1 MADLTGKRVL
11 VTGATAGIG
20 KETARALA
28 KQGAHVVIVGRSE
41 EKTRAVVGELVA
53 AAPGAQVDFLLADL
67 SSMAAVRQLA
77 QDFLARWDT
86 LHVLVNNA
94 GGINM
99 KREVTSDGFERTF
112 ATNHLSY
119 FLLTN
124 LLLPAL
130 EKGAPS
136 RIVNVA
142 SDAHRGQAIDWSDLQ
157 AEKSYVQ
164 FKVYGRSK
172 LMNILFTRELAR
184 RVKDKGI
191 TANALHPGV
200 VATSFLAKPGFWGVV
215 GKVAG
220 LFMITPEQGAQTSIY
235 LSSSPDVEGVTG
247 GYYAKSKPRTPTRE
261 AEDDEAARRLWALS
275 EELVGLKAA
284 SRAA

>member
-1 MADLTGKRVL
+1 MAELTGKRVL

-20 KETARALA
+20 KETAKGLLA
-28 KQGAHVVIVGRSE
+28 HGAEVIIVGRGA
-41 EKTRAVVGELVA
+41 EKTRAVAEELQA
-53 AAPGAQVDFLLADL
+53 ATGKRVEYLLADL
-67 SSMAAVRQLA
+67 SSMADVRRLA
-77 QDFLARWDT
+77 KDFLARWDT
-86 LHVLVNNA
+86 LHVLLNNA
-94 GGINM
+94 GGINLS
-99 KREVTSDGFERTF
+99 REVTVDGLERTF

-130 EKGAPS
+130 AKGAPA

-142 SDAHRGQAIDWSDLQ
+142 SDAHRGQRIDWDDLQ
-157 AEKSYVQ
+157 AEKSYSQ

-184 RVKDKGI
+184 RVKDLGI

-200 VATSFLAKPGFWGVV
+200 VATNFLAKPGLWGVA

-220 LFMITPEQGAQTSIY
+220 LFMLSPAQGAQTSIY
-235 LSSSPDVEGVTG
+235 LASSPEVANVTG
-247 GYYAKSKPRTPTRE
+247 GYFAKSKPHTPTAE
-261 AEDDEAARRLWALS
+261 ALDDAAAKRLWEVS
-275 EELVGLKAA
+275 ERLTGLNAA
-284 SRAA
+284 PRAA